1 MIVSRSQ
8 MAIASNTVFVGET
21 MPGLKHAYGSDDH
34 DDYDYIC
41 YDDGDDH
48 YDQNIKVFSPI
59 QDDDD
64 HILPAQDYDDHSVGD
79 EGDCSQNWHDHT

>member
-1 MIVSRSQ
+1 MMIVSRSQ
-8 MAIASNTVFVGET
+8 MAIASKTVFVGET

-34 DDYDYIC
+34 DYIC

-48 YDQNIKVFSPI
+48 YDQNINVFFPI

-64 HILPAQDYDDHSVGD
+64 HILPAQDDDDHCVGD
-79 EGDCSQNWHDHT
+79 